1 MEQLVARWA
10 HNPKVVCSSH
20 TPATKAKPVTNSI
33 RLFLYITA
41 MFTVYVL
48 FSKEFNKIYIGFTSD
63 LEKRLIAHNHPKNKG
78 WTKKYSPWE
87 VVYTETF
94 DHKEEAVI
102 REKQLK
108 SAKGREFVWSVIKK
122 IQ

>member
-1 MEQLVARWA
+1 MTITTNYQEQYLFT
-10 HNPKVVCSSH
+10 PLKYKV
-20 TPATKAKPVTNSI
+20 I
-33 RLFLYITA
+33 L
-41 MFTVYVL
+41 YVL